1 IREDKGKSGDA
12 VAAALK
18 WSPSKISRYERAR
31 TGLRPREVERLLDYY
46 QITGSH
52 RELLLRL
59 AEDATQKGWWEE
71 FTDSLSED
79 YKQFIGLEHEAA
91 SMSIWHVDVV
101 PGLLQTEDYARHI
114 ISSYS
119 RVEPIPPAMI
129 ERLVRVRMRRQQ
141 VLNHDGL
148 QLSVVLDESVLK
160 RRIGDDTGMYDQLR
174 RLAREAERPNLTL
187 QILPLN
193 ARHVIFGESFAIFGF
208 GYDSEAMMQDVVI
221 TEQLRNSFIL
231 EGERETYLHRI
242 AFQMLADA
250 SLDPVKSREL
260 ILDTAESCWSGARR
274 PAHVSPPG
282 GPPGRQVVAQ
292 PPLAGG
298 EHHPARPRP
307 ARALVAGQA
316 RDRVGGF
323 RGERRGQNRAVL
335 DRLAGSLPEVREHR
349 MRGVA
354 QDGDPAARP
363 PRDRVAIVKRPLVP
377 GARGG
382 EQAEQGLVPA
392 GITLEHLLAA
402 ALRDPRLVP
411 VAGIVVV
418 ADNVDQFLAPQRVQH
433 DRAVRAEPLGPVGGR
448 TDAADGFGP
457 DDAAIAD
464 LPGEP
469 GVVRAEQA
477 GAHR

>member
-1 IREDKGKSGDA
+1 MIAPGSPTVRRRRLAAELRGIREDKGKSGDA

-79 YKQFIGLEHEAA
+79 YQQFIGLEHEAA

-221 TEQLRNSFIL
+221 TEQLKNSFIL

-250 SLDPVKSREL
+250 SLDPMKSREL
-260 ILDTAESCWSGARR
+260 ILDTAESCWSGTWRR
-274 PAHVSPPG
+274 VS
-282 GPPGRQVVAQ
+282 A
-292 PPLAGG
+292 
-298 EHHPARPRP
+298 
-307 ARALVAGQA
+307 
-316 RDRVGGF
+316 
-323 RGERRGQNRAVL
+323 
-335 DRLAGSLPEVREHR
+335 
-349 MRGVA
+349 
-354 QDGDPAARP
+354 
-363 PRDRVAIVKRPLVP
+363 
-377 GARGG
+377 
-382 EQAEQGLVPA
+382 
-392 GITLEHLLAA
+392 
-402 ALRDPRLVP
+402 
-411 VAGIVVV
+411 
-418 ADNVDQFLAPQRVQH
+418 
-433 DRAVRAEPLGPVGGR
+433 
-448 TDAADGFGP
+448 
-457 DDAAIAD
+457 
-464 LPGEP
+464 
-469 GVVRAEQA
+469 
-477 GAHR
+477 

>member
-1 IREDKGKSGDA
+1 MIAPGSPTVRRRRLAAELRGIREDKGKSGDA

-79 YKQFIGLEHEAA
+79 YQQFIGLEHEAA

-221 TEQLRNSFIL
+221 TEQLKNSFIL

-242 AFQMLADA
+242 AFQMLANA
-250 SLDPVKSREL
+250 SLDPVTSREL
-260 ILDTAESCWSGARR
+260 ILDTAASYWSGARR
-274 PAHVSPPG
+274 PAHV
-282 GPPGRQVVAQ
+282 
-292 PPLAGG
+292 
-298 EHHPARPRP
+298 
-307 ARALVAGQA
+307 
-316 RDRVGGF
+316 
-323 RGERRGQNRAVL
+323 
-335 DRLAGSLPEVREHR
+335 
-349 MRGVA
+349 
-354 QDGDPAARP
+354 
-363 PRDRVAIVKRPLVP
+363 
-377 GARGG
+377 
-382 EQAEQGLVPA
+382 
-392 GITLEHLLAA
+392 
-402 ALRDPRLVP
+402 
-411 VAGIVVV
+411 
-418 ADNVDQFLAPQRVQH
+418 
-433 DRAVRAEPLGPVGGR
+433 
-448 TDAADGFGP
+448 
-457 DDAAIAD
+457 
-464 LPGEP
+464 
-469 GVVRAEQA
+469 
-477 GAHR
+477 